1 MFHQKAKLS
10 SQLTLLLILS
20 PKKEAHVTKTNKQNN
35 KWADVAWRLVGW
47 AHYQEVG
54 ILKLLSELQCRQGE
68 WLQVSTLI
76 TMNVDGS
83 LSKTLNPSVVE
94 QTSVKVS
101 WLLFLECTR
110 S

>member
-54 ILKLLSELQCRQGE
+54 ILKLLSEWQCGQGE
-68 WLQVSTLI
+68 RLLLLL
-76 TMNVDGS
+76 S
-83 LSKTLNPSVVE
+83 LNSDNNERWWALE
-94 QTSVKVS
+94 QDT
-101 WLLFLECTR
+101 
-110 S
+110 